1 VLERRAILEA
11 SRAINRTRGS
21 GIDCL
26 LSRSEMRVDSDLLQ
40 TQMLGEDLGAETHAN
55 DVDESLAY
63 KKRDFL

>member
-1 VLERRAILEA
+1 VILEA

-40 TQMLGEDLGAETHAN
+40 TQMLGEDLGAEIHAN
-55 DVDESLAY
+55 DVDGEPCLQ
-63 KKRDFL
+63 KRDFL